1 MSDELVGRIDAL
13 FEKASI
19 SGMSQDGFT
28 VCVYTY
34 EGGRDHA
41 HCFRIDKNI
50 GALMVAAIR
59 EWPAIK
65 DALARR
71 EEDAERYRWLR
82 EPKPYDRNINVCN
95 WEYVKWPSEQPY
107 AMVMEEL
114 DAAID
119 QARKG

>member
-1 MSDELVGRIDAL
+1 MSDELVGRLRQMTVHRPDDRSTTRYEPYVIITEKERDEIADAL
-13 FEKASI
+13 SR
-19 SGMSQDGFT
+19 
-28 VCVYTY
+28 
-34 EGGRDHA
+34 RDA
-41 HCFRIDKNI
+41 
-50 GALMVAAIR
+50 
-59 EWPAIK
+59 
-65 DALARR
+65 
-71 EEDAERYRWLR
+71 DAERYRWLR